1 MPSQV
6 APTGPAF
13 SQCTACSPPV
23 LEALETQ
30 GWLFFFLDPAHNH
43 FIWLGVDLLYIFYIQ
58 GWELICYIFA
68 VYIFYI
74 QGWELMKKVG
84 EDPSHLE
91 DLTGLT
97 ALMQVRQI
105 VSPIMLLKENKNI
118 DQMNFQDTSLM
129 EGVIDLADDDCISFS
144 SSCDW
149 TVVSKMS
156 HAYPSKIFLFILS
169 KQTLLN
175 AVFLAYCDMIFD
187 MRLWTN
193 CTEARLTIVW
203 PLLDRRPC
211 AKSIQK
217 VFSLPCNDLS
227 AMT

>member
-1 MPSQV
+1 MLWTRSHQRVPRSRSAQRAARQCWRRLNHRV
-6 APTGPAF
+6 GSFF
-13 SQCTACSPPV
+13 S
-23 LEALETQ
+23 TQ
-30 GWLFFFLDPAHNH
+30 RTIISSCL
-43 FIWLGVDLLYIFYIQ
+43 
-58 GWELICYIFA
+58 ELICDIYIWNIQGS
-68 VYIFYI
+68 IFYI

-105 VSPIMLLKENKNI
+105 VSPIMLLKGNKNI
-118 DQMNFQDTSLM
+118 DQLNFQDTSLM

-169 KQTLLN
+169 KHTLFLN

-217 VFSLPCNDLS
+217 VFSLPCNDIS